1 MMELK
6 DAIKIAKELKE
17 NIDRYAEYD
26 NAFVF
31 WSTQDEGYIG
41 GGHSPIVIMKSNSK
55 AIPYAQYVIDGQGK
69 EIREGV
75 IDE

>member
-6 DAIKIAKELKE
+6 EAIKIAKELKE
-17 NIDRYAEYD
+17 EINRYAEYD
-26 NAFVF
+26 DAFVF
-31 WSTQDEGYIG
+31 WSTKDEGYIG
-41 GGHSPIVIMKSNSK
+41 GGHSPLVILKSDSK
-55 AIPYAQYVIDGQGK
+55 AIPYAQYVIDGQGE